1 MLVSDMDEVNA
12 TKDKAIADAEASRR
26 KMEDA
31 VRAAAAA
38 LQQLELSKFLL
49 QSDGQID
56 QEQVKGLLA
65 AAANA
70 ASAAVSAGGGVPGA
84 GSRPGTASATTTQAR
99 MLERERMLGSLLS
112 AHETAQRLEVHGEA
126 PQSPARRTQA
136 AAAAAAAATAA
147 ATAAGRARSP
157 SVGTRSRVGSAT
169 TRAPGEAPEEGEDMQ
184 YGVLLPPEV
193 LSMMNEQGFGQYVE
207 DKKLRWLNIKL
218 KFMAAFSKRLRE
230 RLKDEAEKR
239 EELEVELLKREAD
252 MLEEVRPARSRASSM
267 LAALIQGLRE
277 CWQLWLAV
285 RRPWAV
291 APASC
296 SLGQPPLVNC
306 APTQRSIPLRCPLSR
321 AGSRP

>member
-136 AAAAAAAATAA
+136 AAAAAAATAA
-147 ATAAGRARSP
+147 ATAAGRAKSP

-252 MLEEVRPARSRASSM
+252 MLEEVR
-267 LAALIQGLRE
+267 
-277 CWQLWLAV
+277 
-285 RRPWAV
+285 V
-291 APASC
+291 ADAC
-296 SLGQPPLVNC
+296 
-306 APTQRSIPLRCPLSR
+306 R
-321 AGSRP
+321 AGLVDACCFG